1 MCLAMENDDDIRE
14 LDLQALVDGEASS
27 RAKASLMQRVRQSPD
42 TLQELESLMY
52 QKFLLKEWWKKFRL
66 T

>member
-1 MCLAMENDDDIRE
+1 MCLAMGNDDDIRE

-27 RAKASLMQRVRQSPD
+27 QAKASLMQRVRQSPD

-52 QKFLLKEWWKKFRL
+52 QKLLLKEWWKKFRM

>member
-1 MCLAMENDDDIRE
+1 MENDDDIRE